1 MKGRT
6 DLWAALRLLKKNRVI
21 TSQEFKTYRGQILA
35 GEEDAAIKGLKR
47 KGLIEW
53 QNNHPER
60 REDELHHYTEK
71 RQGLSDVLRQL

>member
-6 DLWAALRLLKKNRVI
+6 DLWAALRLLKKNKAI

-53 QNNHPER
+53 ADQ
-60 REDELHHYTEK
+60 
-71 RQGLSDVLRQL
+71 